1 MKLKDLL
8 GRVDKRKSDVLS
20 RAKFEQK
27 NKARKVVGK
36 PALETIEKRVFP
48 SLERVLRFPSN
59 LWSWLTSSPAY
70 APQSAPIP
78 DPDPTPDPTT
88 AAIQFSAVPA
98 SGTWRLDYNEIN
110 TDPLDFDISAEDLQ
124 VAIRELEGL
133 EDVVVTGNF
142 EDSFSLSSESGAD
155 FSELAVVSNQLLDE
169 DENPIIASVELP

>member
-59 LWSWLTSSPAY
+59 LWSWLTSAPAY
-70 APQSAPIP
+70 APQPAPE
-78 DPDPTPDPTT
+78 PTPDPTS
-88 AAIQFSAVPA
+88 AAIEFSAVPA

-133 EDVVVTGNF
+133 EDVVVAGNF

-169 DENPIIASVELP
+169 DENPITASVELP